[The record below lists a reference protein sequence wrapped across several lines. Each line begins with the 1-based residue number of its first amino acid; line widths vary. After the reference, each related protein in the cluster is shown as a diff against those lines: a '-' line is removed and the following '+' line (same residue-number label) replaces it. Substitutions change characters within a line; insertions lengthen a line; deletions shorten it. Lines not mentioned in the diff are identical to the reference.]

1 MDLKLAIMLTPY
13 GGITVMLPAALV
25 ITGWL
30 WLSRS
35 RRSALLWMATLFVVY
50 SLVVASKI
58 LFKGWGVAMEGLGIY
73 VLSGHAMNTCLVLT
87 VGLSLLAR
95 QVHAGLRWPAALLGL
110 TLGWVFS
117 VYCVAPYIHPLPE
130 AVAGALLGSLGA
142 CVFLLGLENFRPG
155 RIPSAAV
162 VVGLLFIAISTT
174 TTKYTAES
182 ILDRISVKMSGA
194 DRAFKQPEW
203 RVLPQNLD

>member
-1 MDLKLAIMLTPY
+1 MDLELAIFLTPY

-30 WLSRS
+30 WMTRS
-35 RRSALLWMATLFVVY
+35 RRSALLWIATLLVVY
-50 SLVVASKI
+50 STVVASKI
-58 LFKGWGVAMEGLGIY
+58 LFKGWGVAVESLGIY
-73 VLSGHAMNTCLVLT
+73 VLSGHAMNSCLVLT

-95 QVHAGLRWPAALLGL
+95 QWHAALRWPGAMLGL
-110 TLGWVFS
+110 ALGWTFS

-130 AVAGALLGSLGA
+130 AIAGALLGSVGA
-142 CVFLLGLENFRPG
+142 CVFLFGLENIRPG

-182 ILDRISVKMSGA
+182 ILDRISVRISGA
-194 DRAFKQPEW
+194 DKAFKQPEW
-203 RVLPQNLD
+203 RVLPQSLD

>member
-58 LFKGWGVAMEGLGIY
+58 LFKGWGVAMESIGIY

-87 VGLSLLAR
+87 GGLSLLAR

-130 AVAGALLGSLGA
+130 AVAGALLGSLAA
-142 CVFLLGLENFRPG
+142 CVFLLGLEKLMKETAQAG
-155 RIPSAAV
+155 VLSAQEREQNSRKLYMAMTRA
-162 VVGLLFIAISTT
+162 GQRLILIST
-174 TTKYTAES
+174 AHLPEG
-182 ILDRISVKMSGA
+182 IAGLFLNA
-194 DRAFKQPEW
+194 QQP
-203 RVLPQNLD
+203 